1 MVGSERA
8 EIFVFFKGELTLT
21 DLKDMTASAAKM
33 DETTAMLDVV
43 LDDYLTTVSNIEV
56 PIGGEL
62 TGIKIDMWNGLLQL
76 A

>member
-1 MVGSERA
+1 
-8 EIFVFFKGELTLT
+8 
-21 DLKDMTASAAKM
+21 
-33 DETTAMLDVV
+33 MLDVV

-76 A
+76 S

>member
-1 MVGSERA
+1 
-8 EIFVFFKGELTLT
+8 
-21 DLKDMTASAAKM
+21 MTASAAKM
-33 DETTAMLDVV
+33 EETTAMLDVV

-76 A
+76 S